1 MIQAQVVPRTPV
13 VVRAGGVTA
22 NAYASLA
29 IDLPH
34 RIPHRIMYDSRVK
47 RTVDRNVWRVKN
59 WIWTLASGVN
69 ALARVEVKQMASWE
83 PALIAAIAKASGGE
97 NPIETIDHQAKVI
110 EIKRDARVD
119 AAVLRGIE
127 RAVEALGIGYRVE
140 QLS

>member
-34 RIPHRIMYDSRVK
+34 RIMHDSRVK
-47 RTVDRNVWRVKN
+47 CTVDRNVWRVKN
-59 WIWTLASGVN
+59 WIRTLASGVN
-69 ALARVEVKQMASWE
+69 ALVRVEVKQMASWE
-83 PALIAAIAKASGGE
+83 PALIAAIAKATGGE

-119 AAVLRGIE
+119 AAVLRSIE